1 MYEIKR
7 DTSVY
12 HEVTKAQASPSAE
25 PGEPSDISDTFEL
38 WLDSVKP
45 EVDVLNSKP
54 LSLAETEP
62 RPETPPSTSTPLELL
77 TDCEL
82 LFRGTLH
89 VDGYFSGR
97 LRSDHGTLVLEKSG
111 EINTDIIVGVARI
124 NGTVVG
130 NIKARE
136 RIELGSTARVIG
148 DLHTPALTV
157 QPGALFEGKCYLRG
171 ASLNGNGRRRL
182 TAPRPASNGS
192 SNAKDLRGGL
202 KPNGRNP
209 QKAKPQRS

>member
-12 HEVTKAQASPSAE
+12 PDVTNVQASPSAD
-25 PGEPSDISDTFEL
+25 PAVPSDITDTFEL

-45 EVDVLNSKP
+45 GSEVLNSEP
-54 LSLAETEP
+54 FSLAETEQLP
-62 RPETPPSTSTPLELL
+62 QAPATTSSGMELL

-82 LFRGTLH
+82 LFKGTLH

-97 LRSDHGTLVLEKSG
+97 VRSDHGTLVLEEGG
-111 EINTDIIVGVARI
+111 EINTDITVGVACI
-124 NGTVVG
+124 HGTVVG

-136 RIELGSTARVIG
+136 RIELSRSARVIG

-171 ASLNGNGRRRL
+171 APLNGNGRRRFS
-182 TAPRPASNGS
+182 ASRPASNGS
-192 SNAKDLRGGL
+192 SNARDLRGRV
-202 KPNGRNP
+202 KPKGRSP
-209 QKAKPQRS
+209 KKVKPQQS

>member
-7 DTSVY
+7 ETSVY
-12 HEVTKAQASPSAE
+12 HEVTKAQAAPSAE
-25 PGEPSDISDTFEL
+25 MGVPGDISDTFEL

-45 EVDVLNSKP
+45 ATNVLNCQPFSVP
-54 LSLAETEP
+54 ETEQRGEAP
-62 RPETPPSTSTPLELL
+62 LTTSTPIEHL

-82 LFRGTLH
+82 RFNGTLH
-89 VDGYFSGR
+89 VDGYFSGN
-97 LRSDHGTLVLEKSG
+97 LRSDHGTLVLEESG

-148 DLHTPALTV
+148 DLHAPALTV
-157 QPGALFEGKCYLRG
+157 QPGALFEGQCYLLG
-171 ASLNGNGRRRL
+171 SSVNGNGRRL
-182 TAPRPASNGS
+182 QTASRPALTGS
-192 SNAKDLRGGL
+192 LDPKDLRARP
-202 KPNGRNP
+202 KQDRRKR
-209 QKAKPQRS
+209 QKAKSRRS

>member
-12 HEVTKAQASPSAE
+12 HEVTNAQASPSAD
-25 PGEPSDISDTFEL
+25 PAVPSDITDTFEL

-45 EVDVLNSKP
+45 GSEVLNSEP
-54 LSLAETEP
+54 FSLADTEQLP
-62 RPETPPSTSTPLELL
+62 QAPVTTSTAIEML

-82 LFRGTLH
+82 LFKGTLH

-97 LRSDHGTLVLEKSG
+97 LRSDHGTLVLEESG
-111 EINTDIIVGVARI
+111 EITTDIIVGVARI

-136 RIELGSTARVIG
+136 RIELGSSARVIG

-171 ASLNGNGRRRL
+171 ASLNGNGRRRFN
-182 TAPRPASNGS
+182 ASRPKSNGS
-192 SNAKDLRGGL
+192 SNAKDLRRRL
-202 KPNGRNP
+202 KPKARKA
-209 QKAKPQRS
+209 QKSKLQRS

>member
-7 DTSVY
+7 DTNTY
-12 HEVTKAQASPSAE
+12 HEVTNAQASTSAD
-25 PGEPSDISDTFEL
+25 PAVASNITDTFEL

-45 EVDVLNSKP
+45 GSEVLSSESF
-54 LSLAETEP
+54 SLAEAEQLPQARIT
-62 RPETPPSTSTPLELL
+62 TSATMELL

-82 LFRGTLH
+82 LFKGTLH

-97 LRSDHGTLVLEKSG
+97 LRSDHGTLVLEESG

-130 NIKARE
+130 NIKASE
-136 RIELGSTARVIG
+136 RIELGSSARVIG
-148 DLHTPALTV
+148 DLYTPALTV

-171 ASLNGNGRRRL
+171 ASLKGNGRRRF
-182 TAPRPASNGS
+182 TATRPSSNGS
-192 SNAKDLRGGL
+192 SNATDLRGGV
-202 KPNGRNP
+202 KPKRRKP
-209 QKAKPQRS
+209 QKAKLQRS

>member
-12 HEVTKAQASPSAE
+12 YEVTKAQASPSAE
-25 PGEPSDISDTFEL
+25 PGVPSDITDTFEL

-45 EVDVLNSKP
+45 EVDVFYSEGP
-54 LSLAETEP
+54 SPAETEP
-62 RPETPPSTSTPLELL
+62 RAEDPATTSTPLELL

-82 LFRGTLH
+82 LFEGTLH

-97 LRSDHGTLVLEKSG
+97 LRSDHGTLVLDESG

-136 RIELGSTARVIG
+136 RIELGSSARVIG

-171 ASLNGNGRRRL
+171 AALNGNGHRRL
-182 TAPRPASNGS
+182 TASRTAANGS
-192 SNAKDLRGGL
+192 SNAKDLRGRL
-202 KPNGRNP
+202 KPKGRKP
-209 QKAKPQRS
+209 QKAQLQRP

>member
-7 DTSVY
+7 ATSVY
-12 HEVTKAQASPSAE
+12 HEVTKAQAAPTAE
-25 PGEPSDISDTFEL
+25 PGVTSDISNTFEL

-45 EVDVLNSKP
+45 EVDVMNS
-54 LSLAETEP
+54 EP
-62 RPETPPSTSTPLELL
+62 FSPVETPQLQQAPATTATPLELL

-82 LFRGTLH
+82 LFKGTLH

-97 LRSDHGTLVLEKSG
+97 LRSNHGTLVLEESG

-136 RIELGSTARVIG
+136 RIELGSNARVIG

-157 QPGALFEGKCYLRG
+157 EPGALFEGKCYLRG

-182 TAPRPASNGS
+182 TASRSSSNGS
-192 SNAKDLRGGL
+192 SNAKDLRGRL
-202 KPNGRNP
+202 KSNGTKP
-209 QKAKPQRS
+209 QKAKLQRS

>member
-7 DTSVY
+7 DTSIY
-12 HEVTKAQASPSAE
+12 HEITKPQASPSAE
-25 PGEPSDISDTFEL
+25 PGVPSDINGTFEL
-38 WLDSVKP
+38 WLDRVKP
-45 EVDVLNSKP
+45 DVDVLHI
-54 LSLAETEP
+54 EP
-62 RPETPPSTSTPLELL
+62 VSPVDREPHSDAPATTANAVELL
-77 TDCEL
+77 KDCEL
-82 LFRGTLH
+82 LFKGTLH

-97 LRSDHGTLVLEKSG
+97 LRSDHGTLVLEESG

-136 RIELGSTARVIG
+136 RIELGSSARVIG

-171 ASLNGNGRRRL
+171 ASMKLNGRRHPTSSRS
-182 TAPRPASNGS
+182 ASNGS
-192 SNAKDLRGGL
+192 SNAKDLRSRL
-202 KPNGRNP
+202 KPKSRKA
-209 QKAKPQRS
+209 QKSKLQRS